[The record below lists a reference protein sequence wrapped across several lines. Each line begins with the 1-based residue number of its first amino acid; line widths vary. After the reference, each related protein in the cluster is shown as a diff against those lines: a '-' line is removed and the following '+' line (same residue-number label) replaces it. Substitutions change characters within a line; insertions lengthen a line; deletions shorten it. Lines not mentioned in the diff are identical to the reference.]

1 MGYCPVYAYPCYLYK
16 CSERLGLILFTYF
29 FLYVTIYLM
38 KEMRIYNTYSY
49 IYLLSLKNNDGSLN
63 NKGHCDNYFI

>member
-1 MGYCPVYAYPCYLYK
+1 MNRRNG
-16 CSERLGLILFTYF
+16 GW
-29 FLYVTIYLM
+29 YVTIYSM
-38 KEMRIYNTYSY
+38 KDMRIHNTYSY